1 MIRTILIRPRHHL
14 PVVVKPR
21 ARAAW
26 NEGLSQGRNRR
37 SSSCYRP
44 RRHRRDRKWAR
55 AWQGRRKWRP
65 RAESP
70 ARLRRAAARANHY
83 FLLGRVK
90 WDLGCSYLLVG
101 SGWVYTEVAEGCSRS
116 ATAINL
122 LANIFLRAAE
132 PIRSRLLFHSDN
144 PTHIHVLIVRGFP
157 SCHHWT
163 SKCAHTFTRARPP
176 STQIH
181 SHIHTLLARLPR
193 YSTLSSSS
201 R

>member
-1 MIRTILIRPRHHL
+1 MERGVIPGQEPEEFQLL
-14 PVVVKPR
+14 PP
-21 ARAAW
+21 AAPPAGP
-26 NEGLSQGRNRR
+26 EVGQGLAG
-37 SSSCYRP
+37 P
-44 RRHRRDRKWAR
+44 
-55 AWQGRRKWRP
+55 
-65 RAESP
+65 AEVAAASGVTCQAAP
-70 ARLRRAAARANHY
+70 AAARANHY